1 MPISRPL
8 ASRAIIA
15 GLLGLMPGSVIA
27 QPARQVIGDEGN
39 EAMERLRNA
48 LQNVKSEAS
57 GARIPIPPP
66 APATAEKRRAFEGL
80 KRRSADPAMEARA
93 RAANE
98 TAQRGLAAER
108 ERQARLLRQTLGLEP
123 SEEHAIAK
131 AGATPT
137 TPKSWTSLLFASSS
151 MPMPVLRSYAAQLE
165 RVHGVIAF
173 RGLPA
178 GMKKIAP
185 FAKLSAEMLR
195 IDPGCEGPACAM
207 RGVQIVVD
215 PIVFRQ
221 FAVSRVPAL
230 TMVPGDPTQPYCER
244 GDEATAAPSSGGRLV
259 YGDSAL
265 AGLLDEYARLGGKE
279 EVRDAQSLLTV
290 R

>member
-1 MPISRPL
+1 M
-8 ASRAIIA
+8 
-15 GLLGLMPGSVIA
+15 IA
-27 QPARQVIGDEGN
+27 QPARQAIGDEGS

-48 LQNVKSEAS
+48 LQNAKNEAS
-57 GARIPIPPP
+57 SAPVSIRPP
-66 APATAEKRRAFEGL
+66 APAPAEKRRAFEGL
-80 KRRSADPAMEARA
+80 KRRSANPAMEVRA

-98 TAQRGLAAER
+98 LAQKGLAAER

-123 SEEHAIAK
+123 SEEQGLAK
-131 AGATPT
+131 AGATPS
-137 TPKSWTSLLFASSS
+137 TPKSWTPLLFASSS

-173 RGLPA
+173 RGLPG

-207 RGVQIVVD
+207 RDVQIVVD

-221 FAVSRVPAL
+221 YAVSRVPAL
-230 TMVPGDPTQPYCER
+230 AMVPGDPTQPYCER
-244 GDEATAAPSSGGRLV
+244 GDEAAATPNKGARPNTHVV

>member
-15 GLLGLMPGSVIA
+15 GLLGLVPGSAIA
-27 QPARQVIGDEGN
+27 QSARQTIGEQGS
-39 EAMERLRNA
+39 EAMDRLRNT
-48 LQNVKSEAS
+48 LQDAKKEAN
-57 GARIPIPPP
+57 AAPVLLPPPVP
-66 APATAEKRRAFEGL
+66 APAERRRGFEGL
-80 KRRSADPAMEARA
+80 KRRSADPTMDARA

-98 TAQRGLAAER
+98 AAQRGLAAER
-108 ERQARLLRQTLGLEP
+108 ERQAKLLRQTLGLEP
-123 SEEHAIAK
+123 SEEQAIAK
-131 AGATPT
+131 AGAAST
-137 TPKSWTSLLFASSS
+137 TPKSWTPLLFASSS
-151 MPMPVLRSYAAQLE
+151 IPMPVLRSYAAQLE

-173 RGLPA
+173 RGLPG

-221 FAVSRVPAL
+221 YAVSRVPAL
-230 TMVPGDPTQPYCER
+230 TMVPGDPTEPYCER
-244 GDEATAAPSSGGRLV
+244 GDEVASTPPSGARLV

-265 AGLLDEYARLGGKE
+265 TGLLDEYARLGGKE

>member
-8 ASRAIIA
+8 ASKAIIA
-15 GLLGLMPGSVIA
+15 GLLGLVPGSVIA
-27 QPARQVIGDEGN
+27 QPARQAIGDEGN

-48 LQNVKSEAS
+48 LQNAKNESS
-57 GARIPIPPP
+57 DARVPIPQP
-66 APATAEKRRAFEGL
+66 APAPAEKRRAFEGL
-80 KRRSADPAMEARA
+80 KRRSADPTMEARA

-98 TAQRGLAAER
+98 AAQRGLAAER
-108 ERQARLLRQTLGLEP
+108 ERQAKLLRQTLGLEP
-123 SEEHAIAK
+123 SEEQAIAK
-131 AGATPT
+131 AGAAPT
-137 TPKSWTSLLFASSS
+137 TPKSWTPLLFASSS
-151 MPMPVLRSYAAQLE
+151 IPMPVLRSYAAQLE

-173 RGLPA
+173 RGLPG

-221 FAVSRVPAL
+221 YAVSRVPAL
-230 TMVPGDPTQPYCER
+230 AMLPGDPTQPYCER
-244 GDEATAAPSSGGRLV
+244 GDEVASTPPSGARLV

-265 AGLLDEYARLGGKE
+265 TGLLDEYARLGGKE